1 MKKMNKDTAGRK
13 PLLSENG
20 IFQYLDDYFI
30 ETISY
35 NSKGKVI
42 RAVNK
47 VSRQTVKERYPK
59 EFAEGIPY
67 FDSQT
72 YMPDHINYQASFDKC
87 INRYHPLPF
96 KPVEGDCSTWLK
108 LIQHIGQDKCDI
120 LLTYLIVLAQQPTE
134 KLPILVLVSTENETG
149 KSTFARM
156 VASLFGENAGFYGQ
170 NNLDSQFNGFA
181 MKLIAVFEEITNT
194 KKSFSKLKD
203 ISTSKLTTVN
213 QKYLPEFQFEPCVK
227 IMILSNNED
236 DCIAL
241 TVQDTR
247 YFVLKVPPIQEYD
260 VDFDK
265 KLEREAPAFLWY
277 LLNTEPLHAKS
288 SRMWLHPDL
297 LKTEQLE
304 IMIEANKSDVYHE
317 IKFAIDAIMVERELS
332 KLEVTAGEINDY
344 LNGKYS
350 PNKVASTLRNEFKL
364 KSEKKGY
371 IPYYKK
377 ASEYFGYGSTI
388 PQGRVYTFTSLEIDK
403 SQSKDNSND

>member
-1 MKKMNKDTAGRK
+1 MNKTNKDTVGK
-13 PLLSENG
+13 KFLLSENG
-20 IFQYLDDYFI
+20 IFQHLDDYFI

-35 NSKGKVI
+35 NSKGEAI
-42 RAVNK
+42 RAVSK
-47 VSRQTVKERYPK
+47 ISKQTVKDRYPK
-59 EFAEGIPY
+59 EFAEGIPF

-72 YMPDHINYQASFDKC
+72 YRPDHTNYQASFGKC
-87 INRYHPLPF
+87 INRYQPLPF
-96 KPVEGDCSTWLK
+96 DPVEGDCSTWLK
-108 LIQHIGQDKCDI
+108 LVQHIGQDKWEV
-120 LLTYLIVLAQQPTE
+120 LLTYLIVLAQRPTE

-149 KSTFARM
+149 KSTFARL

-170 NNLDSQFNGFA
+170 DALDSQFNGFA

-203 ISTSKLTTVN
+203 ISTSKSTTVN
-213 QKYLPEFQFEPCVK
+213 QKYLPEFNFEPCVK

-236 DCIAL
+236 DCVAL
-241 TVQDTR
+241 TAHDTR
-247 YFVLKVPPIQEYD
+247 YFVLKVPPIQDYD

-265 KLEREAPAFLWY
+265 KLEDEAPAFLWY

-288 SRMWLHPDL
+288 TRMWFHPDL

-304 IMIEANKSDVYHE
+304 VMIEANRSELYHE

-332 KLEVTAGEINDY
+332 KLEITAGEINDY

-371 IPYYKK
+371 VPYYKK
-377 ASEYFGYGSTI
+377 SSDYYGYGSTM
-388 PQGRVYTFTSLEIDK
+388 PQGRAYTFTSSETDE
-403 SQSKDNSND
+403 SQTKDNLNS

>member
-1 MKKMNKDTAGRK
+1 MNETNTLGKKF
-13 PLLSENG
+13 LLSENG
-20 IFQYLDDYFI
+20 IFQYLDDYFV

-35 NSKGKVI
+35 NGKGEVI

-47 VSRQTVKERYPK
+47 ISKQTVKERYPK
-59 EFAEGIPY
+59 ELAEGIPFY
-67 FDSQT
+67 DSQT
-72 YMPDHINYQASFDKC
+72 YIPDHTNYQASFGKC
-87 INRYHPLPF
+87 INRYQPLPF
-96 KPVEGDCSTWLK
+96 EPVEGDYSTWLK
-108 LIQHIGQDKCDI
+108 LVQHIGQDKWDVLI
-120 LLTYLIVLAQQPTE
+120 TYLIILAQSPIE

-170 NNLDSQFNGFA
+170 DALESQFNGFA

-203 ISTSKLTTVN
+203 ISTSKSTTVN
-213 QKYLPEFQFEPCVK
+213 QKYLPEFKFEPCVK

-241 TVQDTR
+241 TAQDTR
-247 YFVLKVPPIQEYD
+247 YFVLKVPPIKDYD

-265 KLEREAPAFLWY
+265 KLEEEAPAFLWY

-304 IMIEANKSDVYHE
+304 IIIEANKSEIYHE
-317 IKFAIDAIMVERELS
+317 IKFAIDAIMVEHGLP
-332 KLEVTAGEINDY
+332 KLEITAGEINSY
-344 LNGKYS
+344 LQGKYS
-350 PNKVASTLRNEFKL
+350 PNKVANVLNNEFKL
-364 KSEKKGY
+364 KSEKKNY
-371 IPYYKK
+371 VPYYKLAK
-377 ASEYFGYGSTI
+377 EYI
-388 PQGRVYTFTSLEIDK
+388 PDGDMTKQGRVYTFTSPEADE
-403 SQSKDNSND
+403 SQTKDSLND